1 LGNKFWSGSDAFSAH
16 HPLQAGFDF
25 LSPDTEPSEMAMLA
39 SQIVATGECVALR
52 LSGNSA

>member
-25 LSPDTEPSEMAMLA
+25 LSPDPEPSGMAMLA